1 MTPVTG
7 GADGNLEAVYSPL
20 VFREGELYG
29 FASGG
34 SSTCGQ
40 LGCGSVFR
48 LTPSSGGGAWMLT
61 TLFSFAGGAENG
73 EPNWIVGTDRSRP
86 LYVSTSLANGVVV
99 EISPP
104 ASTGKWTERVIMR
117 FGGNHGGRD
126 TSNLVMSSS
135 GSKDLTGSMIEG
147 RDNYPDTGGRRYR

>member
-1 MTPVTG
+1 M
-7 GADGNLEAVYSPL
+7 
-20 VFREGELYG
+20 
-29 FASGG
+29 
-34 SSTCGQ
+34 
-40 LGCGSVFR
+40 FR
-48 LTPSSGGGAWMLT
+48 LTPSSGGGAWMLE
-61 TLFSFAGGAENG
+61 TLFSFAGGAESG
-73 EPNWIVGTDRSRP
+73 EPNWIVGSDRSRP

-135 GSKDLTGSMIEG
+135 GSKDLTGSM
-147 RDNYPDTGGRRYR
+147 DRRTRQLP